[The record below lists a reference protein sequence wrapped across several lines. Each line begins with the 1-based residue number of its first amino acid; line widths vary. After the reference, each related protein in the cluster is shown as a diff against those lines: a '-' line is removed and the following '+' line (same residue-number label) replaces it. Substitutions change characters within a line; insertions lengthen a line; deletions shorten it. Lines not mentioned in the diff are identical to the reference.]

1 MTLQELIEDLGYET
15 RSYSGRGMYG
25 RECLGV
31 TVDDPVFFALEI
43 GQEMGSNEEYNN
55 FGRNLPCV
63 SWDSMGRDYIVYF
76 PNVYCPNV
84 PYNEENDEEENE
96 DED

>member
-31 TVDDPVFFALEI
+31 TVEEPVSFALELGEAI
-43 GQEMGSNEEYNN
+43 GADDERS
-55 FGRNLPCV
+55 FGRLPAV
-63 SWDSMGRDYIVYF
+63 RWDSMGRDYIVYF
-76 PNVYCPNV
+76 PNV
-84 PYNEENDEEENE
+84 PYDGENDESDEE

>member
-31 TVDDPVFFALEI
+31 TVDNPIFFALEL
-43 GQEMGSNEEYNN
+43 GQEIGANEDCGNW
-55 FGRNLPCV
+55 GKNLPRI
-63 SWDSMGRDYIVYF
+63 SWDSMGLDYIVYF
-76 PNVYCPNV
+76 PNV
-84 PYNEENDEEENE
+84 PYDEENE
-96 DED
+96 YED

>member
-1 MTLQELIEDLGYET
+1 MTLQELIEDMGYET

-25 RECLGV
+25 DECLGV
-31 TVDDPVFFALEI
+31 TVEDPVVFALEL
-43 GQEMGSNEEYNN
+43 GQEIGSNEEYDN
-55 FGRNLPCV
+55 FGKFNNLPRV

-76 PNVYCPNV
+76 PRV
-84 PYNEENDEEENE
+84 PFEGEESDE

>member
-31 TVDDPVFFALEI
+31 TVEDPISFTLELGYAI
-43 GQEMGSNEEYNN
+43 GQEETSE
-55 FGRNLPCV
+55 LPRRT
-63 SWDSMGRDYIVYF
+63 SWDSMGLDYIVYF
-76 PNVYCPNV
+76 PNV
-84 PYNEENDEEENE
+84 PYDGE
-96 DED
+96 DEDEDED